1 MSAPQKTPEQ
11 IAAEQAAADAAQAA
25 VAAAAEDAGGDE
37 VDAEAQAALGD
48 KGKQAIERMKADK
61 KAIAAELARYKGL
74 GLDPEALKTLIGK
87 SETDAAAAAAA
98 IQRSEAETAAVGK
111 ANARLVKAEI
121 RAAATG
127 KLADP
132 ALALS
137 MLDVASFE
145 VDADGEV
152 DAAAITTAVDDLLT
166 KYPYMAAQG
175 GKRFEGTGDG
185 GARNG
190 TTQPAQLTA
199 AQVKAMTPEQIVEA
213 QNKGLLA
220 DYLAS

>member
-1 MSAPQKTPEQ
+1 MSAPQKTAEE
-11 IAAEQAAADAAQAA
+11 IAAEQAAEEAAQAEA
-25 VAAAAEDAGGDE
+25 AAAAE
-37 VDAEAQAALGD
+37 AEAALGD
-48 KGKQAIERMKADK
+48 KGKQALDRMKAEK
-61 KAIAAELARYKGL
+61 KALAADLASYKAL
-74 GLDPEALKTLIGK
+74 GLDPEALKNLIGK

-111 ANARLVKAEI
+111 ANARLVKAEV

-137 MLDVASFE
+137 MLDIDSFE

-152 DAAAITTAVDDLLT
+152 DSAAITAAVDGLLT

-175 GKRFEGTGDG
+175 GRRFEGTGDG

-190 TTQPAQLTA
+190 TTQPAQITA
-199 AQVKAMTPEQIVEA
+199 AQVKTMTPEQIVEA